1 MAEQGT
7 VEWFNSAKSYG
18 FISRQN
24 GEDLFVHSSAI
35 EAGGFQELAGG
46 SEGAIR
52 RDQGPQGLAG

>member
-24 GEDLFVHSSAI
+24 GEDLFVHSPAI
-35 EAGGFQELAGG
+35 ERGFQEPAGG

-52 RDQGPQGLAG
+52 RDQEPQGLAG